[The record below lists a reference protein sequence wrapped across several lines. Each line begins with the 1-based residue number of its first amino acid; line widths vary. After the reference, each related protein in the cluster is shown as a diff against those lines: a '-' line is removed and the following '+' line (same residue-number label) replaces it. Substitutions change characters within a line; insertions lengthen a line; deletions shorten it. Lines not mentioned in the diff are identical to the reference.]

1 MCVMKK
7 KYMNII
13 TGQTNSVSRWVY
25 STIAVSIA
33 GNINIRVQSC
43 NPNFRPE
50 TNDPFNKGT
59 LNVLSYIEIL
69 LCEVKFVFW

>member
-13 TGQTNSVSRWVY
+13 TGQTNSFSRWVC
-25 STIAVSIA
+25 STIAV
-33 GNINIRVQSC
+33 QSSD
-43 NPNFRPE
+43 PSFRPA
-50 TNDPFNKGT
+50 TSDPFNKGT
-59 LNVLSYIEIL
+59 LNVQSYIEML